1 MTDIPLRAIAE
12 LERRRQQQLLIVEN
26 SDHAPSRVE
35 AEGKAEGYQTSID
48 ILKSMRPNDTDSES
62 PDESQTVRATFDM
75 GPDDGFDEYVGLVDA
90 YIERLANDVEKPCE
104 IHTTIDVY
112 DRDGQ
117 ANE

>member
-48 ILKSMRPNDTDSES
+48 ILKSMRPNDTE
-62 PDESQTVRATFDM
+62 
-75 GPDDGFDEYVGLVDA
+75 
-90 YIERLANDVEKPCE
+90 
-104 IHTTIDVY
+104 
-112 DRDGQ
+112 
-117 ANE
+117 